1 MDLLSTIGAGGVGFV
16 RDMVDTAVQY
26 YNQKKLNRQAQN
38 DTQQNMKLQKQL
50 NLEQQFDS
58 LKSYTSALRAAGL
71 NPALASSSPVMAQ
84 GVSSAAG
91 NAGQA
96 GMPQNTTAEAMQA
109 FNAVRKADSEIENVE
124 ANTALQREETREK
137 KIKNDREATKDSL
150 VSKTALDA
158 LSAMREETD
167 SPFIRGFIE
176 EFENGVT
183 DKDMNVGLLDSFQ
196 KVFYDLSQKE
206 RDRELD
212 FLVKEFDK
220 QVYHKQFENGAA
232 EALADM
238 PKATRFQIYRNCA
251 LMLAQIGQLNA
262 ETSLTE
268 DKRNLIRSNIAKLG
282 QEVQS
287 LLHHDPASMWH
298 SGDISGLLAMLG
310 YDGIKAVASGV
321 GFGAGAAVGSRVGGS
336 AAGAYATKATTPVS
350 SMSREQVHR
359 QLELSRNEIKALKQA
374 AKSAANNKR
383 LGELYQ
389 EQKALLDRLHTF
401 TGKDYAR

>member
-1 MDLLSTIGAGGVGFV
+1 MDLMSSIGAGGLSFV
-16 RDMVDTAVQY
+16 RDMVDSAVQY
-26 YNQKKLNRQAQN
+26 FNQKKLNRQAQN

-71 NPALASSSPVMAQ
+71 NPALASSSPLMAQ

-96 GMPQNTTAEAMQA
+96 AMPQNTTAETMQA
-109 FNAVRKADSEIENVE
+109 FNAVRKADSEIANVE
-124 ANTALQREETREK
+124 ANTELQKEETREK
-137 KIKNDREATKDSL
+137 KIKNDREVTKDSL
-150 VSKTALDA
+150 VSKSALDA
-158 LSAMREETD
+158 LAAMREETD

-176 EFENGVT
+176 EFENGLSA
-183 DKDMNVGLLDSFQ
+183 KDMNLGLLDSFQ

-220 QVYHKQFENGAA
+220 SVYQKQFENGSA

-238 PKATRFQIYRNCA
+238 PRALRFQVYRNCA
-251 LMLAQIGQLNA
+251 LMLAQLGQLNA

-268 DKRNLIRSNIAKLG
+268 DKRNLIRSNVAKLG

-287 LLHHDPASMWH
+287 LLHHDPAAMWH

-310 YDGIKAVASGV
+310 YDGIKAAANGAGFGV
-321 GFGAGAAVGSRVGGS
+321 GAALGSRVGGS
-336 AAGAYATKATTPVS
+336 AVGAYATKATTPIS
-350 SMSREQVHR
+350 SMTRDQVHR

-374 AKSAANNKR
+374 AKSAASNKR

-389 EQKALLDRLHTF
+389 EQKALMDRLRNLTS
-401 TGKDYAR
+401 KDYAR